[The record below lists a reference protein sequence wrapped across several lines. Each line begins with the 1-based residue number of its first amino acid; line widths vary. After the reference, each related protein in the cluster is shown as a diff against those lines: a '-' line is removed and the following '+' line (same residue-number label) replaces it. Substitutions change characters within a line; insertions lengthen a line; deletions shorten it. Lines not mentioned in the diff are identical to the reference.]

1 MQHVIYEAVF
11 IRLSKISAMTQQ
23 FIWLKTFSDQWYL
36 SLRKPILNIW
46 NRLGGFSGQKFMNGR
61 ILLFIIRFGGFIND
75 IYYNSRIIYF
85 IGIQALF
92 GQVKNRI
99 GIGKHSV
106 TVLEQLELL
115 ENCQQV
121 TSGISREIST
131 LIVVDRNLDYASAL
145 LSPLTYEALLNEV
158 FKNTCG
164 TIGKLQFLIILIFAK
179 CTEIQR
185 RKNIIML
192 LFLLSAKYHKSTLW
206 AKWPLKTQFNFGNY
220 FMSFFI
226 HFSFSPHVATSFI
239 CSFSGFFS
247 DLRFHN
253 TYKGKDK
260 IWAFY
265 TELYFIQSAYTKPFV
280 HLI

>member
-1 MQHVIYEAVF
+1 MGA
-11 IRLSKISAMTQQ
+11 S
-23 FIWLKTFSDQWYL
+23 
-36 SLRKPILNIW
+36 
-46 NRLGGFSGQKFMNGR
+46 
-61 ILLFIIRFGGFIND
+61 
-75 IYYNSRIIYF
+75 
-85 IGIQALF
+85 
-92 GQVKNRI
+92 I

-185 RKNIIML
+185 RKNNPNCIYCYYFCYL
-192 LFLLSAKYHKSTLW
+192 LNTI
-206 AKWPLKTQFNFGNY
+206 TQLFERN
-220 FMSFFI
+220 
-226 HFSFSPHVATSFI
+226 
-239 CSFSGFFS
+239 
-247 DLRFHN
+247 DL
-253 TYKGKDK
+253 
-260 IWAFY
+260 
-265 TELYFIQSAYTKPFV
+265 
-280 HLI
+280 